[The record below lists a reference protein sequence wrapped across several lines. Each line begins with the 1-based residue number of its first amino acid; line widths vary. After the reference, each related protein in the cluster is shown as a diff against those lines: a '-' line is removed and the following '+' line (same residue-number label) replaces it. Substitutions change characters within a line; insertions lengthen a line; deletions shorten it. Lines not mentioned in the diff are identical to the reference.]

1 MDTEDNRKKDTA
13 VRQETK
19 EGNATVAA
27 ERMQVLDG
35 KALAMQIKD
44 EIANEVRMLTS
55 QGKRPPHLAA
65 IIVGNDGASQTYVAN
80 KEKSSHEVGFT
91 SSVYRMAES
100 TTEKQLLESIEFL
113 NNDPDIDG
121 FIVQLPLPKHIDEQH
136 VINAISPDKDVDGFT
151 PVNVGRMVLGEECYL
166 PATPMG
172 ICTLLQR
179 NGIETAGKH
188 CVVIGRSNIVGTPV
202 ANLLSRKGFDCTVTV
217 CHSKTQHLSDI
228 TRQADILVVAIG
240 KPEFVTA
247 DMVKPGA
254 VVVDVGIHRL
264 PDADKKSGYRIIGDV
279 NHAEVD
285 RKCSWVTPVPGGV
298 GPLTIVSLLQNTL
311 KAYKRREA
319 ANE

>member
-1 MDTEDNRKKDTA
+1 M
-13 VRQETK
+13 VQL
-19 EGNATVAA
+19 
-27 ERMQVLDG
+27 LDG
-35 KALAMQIKD
+35 KAMALQIKE
-44 EIANEVRMLTS
+44 EIANEVRSLTAE
-55 QGKRPPHLAA
+55 GKRAPHLAA
-65 IIVGNDGASQTYVAN
+65 VIVGNDGASMTYVAN
-80 KEKSSHEVGFT
+80 KEKSSREVGFT
-91 SSVYRMAES
+91 SSVYRMSET

-121 FIVQLPLPKHIDEQH
+121 FIVQLPLPKHINEQK

-151 PVNVGRMVLGEECYL
+151 PINIGRMVLGEECFV

-179 NGIETAGKH
+179 YGIETAGKH

-202 ANLLSRKGFDCTVTV
+202 ANLLSRKGFDCTVTM
-217 CHSKTQHLSDI
+217 CHSKTQNLAEI

-247 DMVKPGA
+247 DMVKPDA
-254 VVVDVGIHRL
+254 VVVDVGIHRVE
-264 PDADKKSGYRIIGDV
+264 DATKKNGYRVIGDV

-285 RKCSWVTPVPGGV
+285 AKCSWVTPVPGGV

-311 KAYKRREA
+311 KAYKKHQ
-319 ANE
+319 